1 MVARSGQSHITFFRF
16 ATHPLAAPARDRIFH
31 TGRHTYATMTLT
43 HLTTRFAMGSGR
55 LATLRGP
62 ARPFATNPASDGAAP
77 SVLPVV
83 QPPARPRPPTPRE
96 VIRQDDLE
104 VS

>member
-1 MVARSGQSHITFFRF
+1 
-16 ATHPLAAPARDRIFH
+16 
-31 TGRHTYATMTLT
+31 
-43 HLTTRFAMGSGR
+43 MGSGR